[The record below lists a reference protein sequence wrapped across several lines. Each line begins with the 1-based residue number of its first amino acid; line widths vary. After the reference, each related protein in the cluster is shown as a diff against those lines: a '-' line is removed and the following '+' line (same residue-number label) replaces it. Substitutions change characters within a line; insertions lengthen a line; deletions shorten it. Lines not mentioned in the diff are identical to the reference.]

1 MKIKP
6 LLNRVVI
13 EQDEAQAK
21 TLAGLILPDSAKEK
35 PLSGKIVAKGDEA
48 NLVSVGDMVLYQKYR
63 GTDISI
69 DGKDYMIMQ
78 QEDLLAIQ

>member
-13 EQDEAQAK
+13 EQDLAQ
-21 TLAGLILPDSAKEK
+21 TTTFGGLILPDSAQEK
-35 PLSGKIVAKGDEA
+35 PLSGIIVAKGEKA
-48 NLVSVGDMVLYQKYR
+48 TLVEVGDSVLYQKYR
-63 GTDISI
+63 GTDITI

-78 QEDLLAIQ
+78 QEDILAIN

>member
-13 EQDEAQAK
+13 EQDEAQSK
-21 TLAGLILPDSAKEK
+21 TNSGLILPDSAKEK

-48 NLVSVGDMVLYQKYR
+48 NLVNVGDMVLYQKYR

>member
-13 EQDEAQAK
+13 EQDLAQ
-21 TLAGLILPDSAKEK
+21 TTTFGGLILPDSAQER
-35 PLSGKIVAKGDEA
+35 PLSGTIVAKGEKA
-48 NLVSVGDMVLYQKYR
+48 TLVEVGDSVLYQKYR
-63 GTDISI
+63 GTDITI

-78 QEDLLAIQ
+78 QEDILAVN